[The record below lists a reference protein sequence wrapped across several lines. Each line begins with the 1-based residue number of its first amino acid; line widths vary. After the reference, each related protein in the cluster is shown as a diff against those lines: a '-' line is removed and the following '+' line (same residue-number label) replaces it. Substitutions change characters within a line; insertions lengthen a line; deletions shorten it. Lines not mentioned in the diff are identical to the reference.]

1 MGRGWTPGPGSEGRG
16 APSSVRS
23 LPVWSR
29 PPASS
34 SAHPH
39 LSVKSVT
46 HLPASQGCVESQVRQ
61 RIGNAIF
68 PYMIT
73 LVFHYTEARV
83 LCRDTQT
90 TSNLT
95 V

>member
-1 MGRGWTPGPGSEGRG
+1 MGRGWTPGPGSKGREV
-16 APSSVRS
+16 PSSARP

-46 HLPASQGCVESQVRQ
+46 HLPASQG
-61 RIGNAIF
+61 
-68 PYMIT
+68 
-73 LVFHYTEARV
+73 
-83 LCRDTQT
+83 LCRVSGEAADRKCHFPLYDYSCFSLHRSTC
-90 TSNLT
+90 S

>member
-1 MGRGWTPGPGSEGRG
+1 MGRGWTRGPGSEGRG
-16 APSSVRS
+16 APSSARP

-39 LSVKSVT
+39 LSTKSVT

-61 RIGNAIF
+61 RIGNAMF
-68 PYMIT
+68 PYMII
-73 LVFHYTEARV
+73 LVFHYVEARV

>member
-16 APSSVRS
+16 APSSARP
-23 LPVWSR
+23 LPVLSR
-29 PPASS
+29 LPASS

-39 LSVKSVT
+39 LSTKSVT

-61 RIGNAIF
+61 RIGNAMF
-68 PYMIT
+68 PYMII
-73 LVFHYTEARV
+73 LVFHYVEARV